1 MQTQPEWGVTAQ
13 PRGASMKREIIAF
26 ATTMFPEA
34 DTLTALEM
42 LLLVVSA
49 TLDDVLFAKEDEV
62 DPLMLGLQDD
72 TDDPDLWDYCF

>member
-62 DPLMLGLQDD
+62 DPLMLDLQDD